1 MAKHWSSAQPDLFE
15 EPPQG
20 MRLGAAERAM
30 AVEQL
35 QVLLT
40 EAMATLSDRRE
51 TGDDQD
57 HA

>member
-1 MAKHWSSAQPDLFE
+1 MATMAIRGKV
-15 EPPQG
+15 
-20 MRLGAAERAM
+20 MAM

-40 EAMATLSDRRE
+40 EAMATLSGRRE